1 MMDLIVFGVGL
12 FVSILVVYGVF
23 SRVVNEMHHAKDD
36 DAIVS
41 ESPNEVGQA

>member
-23 SRVVNEMHHAKDD
+23 SRVVNEMHIAKDD
-36 DAIVS
+36 DAISSKPANQV
-41 ESPNEVGQA
+41 EGA